1 MKSSL
6 KKQPNNKDQSFM
18 INERMCIDTP
28 SKSKGYK
35 KLHDDEEGNRVGFI
49 IINNKRYE
57 I

>member
-1 MKSSL
+1 
-6 KKQPNNKDQSFM
+6 M

-35 KLHDDEEGNRVGFI
+35 NLLHDDEEGNRVGFI